1 MLKHFVAVGCLCL
14 VSSSYAQ
21 AITLDDIKGY
31 SIEVTGT
38 VAAVFRSDDPN
49 TPRSGKMNFDHRV
62 YISQTGNFFSY
73 GRNSVG
79 VASEQNQFVSEID
92 RATSVS
98 RQRMG
103 AWTIEGGN
111 LTRITHHIEG
121 FIVSTISIDPS
132 KSTCAATV
140 TMQPDPVT
148 HRFVRQMLSRPG
160 RVVEMISMTLDSS
173 TCSIKRGNIFAND
186 Q

>member
-1 MLKHFVAVGCLCL
+1 VI
-14 VSSSYAQ
+14 SSYAH

-38 VAAVFRSDDPN
+38 VSAVFRSDDPS
-49 TPRSGKMNFDHRV
+49 TPRSGKMQFDRRV
-62 YISQTGNFFSY
+62 YISQKGKFFNY
-73 GRNSVG
+73 GRNSAG
-79 VASEQNQFVSEID
+79 MISEQNQFVSEID
-92 RATSVS
+92 GATSVS

-121 FIVSTISIDPS
+121 FIVSTISIDPG
-132 KSTCAATV
+132 KSTCTATV

-148 HRFVRQMLSRPG
+148 HRFVRQMLSGPG
-160 RVVEMISMTLDSS
+160 RVVEMISMTTDSS
-173 TCSIKRGNIFAND
+173 TCTIRKGNIFAND